1 MTLRG
6 VGEFMAVCFIMYVFL
21 IVFSIMMMVQ
31 NGKSHFM
38 EKELPR
44 FEQMK
49 ENVSEFFKLLSTENL
64 YEPLSL
70 LRCLPSI
77 FTVFFVVMFNVLVM
91 EPTMFTAKMI
101 FFIFQR

>member
-64 YEPLSL
+64 YEPLFAAAL
-70 LRCLPSI
+70 FAKHFHCI
-77 FTVFFVVMFNVLVM
+77 FCSNV
-91 EPTMFTAKMI
+91 
-101 FFIFQR
+101 